1 MNKITKTLVITSCLT
16 FAFSNVVFANSDNQN
31 FNHVNVSNEQSDVKS
46 FTVSGYEFTY
56 QNAPEE
62 VKEDYEKSCEEFN
75 INPSPNNLIFVPD
88 TDASAY
94 NLEQYQDA
102 RTLFDIEYNK
112 DGYFRVLGDGKNYTV
127 STSVTVG
134 YGHVQSGNA
143 VHLAQLLCNE
153 IANTDIKPDSQFGN
167 ATYNAVKTLQ
177 GKLGLTKDG
186 IVGKQTWEAAAKRLP

>member
-1 MNKITKTLVITSCLT
+1 MKRITKTLAITCCMT
-16 FAFSNVVFANSDNQN
+16 FVFGNTVFANSNN
-31 FNHVNVSNEQSDVKS
+31 KTFNYEKVLNEESVEKS

-62 VKEDYEKSCEEFN
+62 VKKEYEESCKEFN
-75 INPSPNNLIFVPD
+75 IKPSPDNLIFIPD
-88 TDASAY
+88 ENINTY
-94 NLEQYQDA
+94 NLDGYKDA
-102 RTLFDIEYNK
+102 RILYDIQYDRSGK
-112 DGYFRVLGDGKNYTV
+112 FIVSGGGKNYTV

-134 YGHVQSGNA
+134 YGYTTSGNP

-153 IANTDIKPDSQFGN
+153 IANTGIQADSQFGS

-186 IVGKQTWEAAAKRLP
+186 IVGKRTWEAAANRL